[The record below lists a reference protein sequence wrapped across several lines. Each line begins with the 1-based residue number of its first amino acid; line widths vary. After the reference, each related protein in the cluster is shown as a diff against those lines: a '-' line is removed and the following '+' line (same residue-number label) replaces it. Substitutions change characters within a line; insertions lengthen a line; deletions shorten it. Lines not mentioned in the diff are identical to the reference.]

1 MQPSARNLR
10 RSRKGGALAAAMLF
24 MILVTVAGT
33 ALLSMSVITR
43 TSIVKNGID
52 VRLMIAAEGGVET
65 MRGRFTLINGIQED
79 WGWLNTSTWTSVGT
93 PTINGL
99 VVTVDAMSVGGPS
112 VPTARI
118 RSRASASGRTRT
130 VEYLIRVASFS
141 DYALF
146 NGGVGTSYYGNNF
159 KMVGNYY
166 NNGQIYIPNATGVQ
180 FFGRTITTSFVT
192 YGVEGVA
199 YNFPMQ
205 LPEQYQPPIQVPPLY
220 NWATLETVAGVPNAG
235 FTHRYGENTLW
246 IEFTGTTYNRHY
258 VRRLNT
264 SSPDV
269 ATANATRPTGTT
281 WLNTTNGATSFG
293 DASLNN
299 ANYAYA
305 VESLPIP
312 DEGIIYVATGS
323 SHTNY
328 GDELNNR
335 DTAAGAGAT
344 IDNLFVQT
352 QINHADTRRL
362 SGVLCPMLML
372 SGEINDRRVT
382 VVCEHLITIKNNLS
396 YTTLNNNPELRRFEG
411 KQTAAAT
418 GFKEMLGVMTMTDVN
433 PAVHWWSPVPSA
445 QNVTNLAGE
454 YIPPHYTNQY
464 HCDGVFLGLV
474 NARPHN
480 PYWAQEL
487 DEWWLCG
494 GLISATGTAAA
505 GLGNTFKRRNY
516 DWDWRMNVTMPP
528 YFLRAYNTSAVFI
541 PGSWRT
547 YES

>member
-1 MQPSARNLR
+1 MRTSARTLR
-10 RSRKGGALAAAMLF
+10 NNRRGGALAAAMLF

-52 VRLMIAAEGGVET
+52 VRLMIAAEAGVET
-65 MRGRFTLINGIQED
+65 MRGRFTLIDGIQED
-79 WGWLNTSTWTSVGT
+79 WSWINTASWTTVGT

-99 VVTVDAMSVGGPS
+99 LVTVDAMSVGGPS

-118 RSRASASGRTRT
+118 RSRATASGKTRV

-146 NGGVGTSYYGNNF
+146 NGGAGTSYYGNNF

-166 NNGQIYIPNATGVQ
+166 NNGTIQIPSATGVQ
-180 FFGRTITTSFVT
+180 FFGRTITTANVVF
-192 YGVEGVA
+192 GAEGVA
-199 YNFPMQ
+199 YNFPIQ
-205 LPEQYQPPIQVPPLY
+205 LPEQFQPPITVPPLY
-220 NWATLETVAGVPNAG
+220 NWATLETIAGVPNAG

-264 SSPDV
+264 SAPSV
-269 ATANATRPTGTT
+269 ATANSTYPTGTG
-281 WLNTTNGATSFG
+281 WLNTANGATTFG
-293 DASLNN
+293 HASLNN
-299 ANYAYA
+299 ANYIYA

-335 DTAAGAGAT
+335 DTAAGAPADR
-344 IDNLFVQT
+344 DNLFVQT
-352 QINHADTRRL
+352 PIASLDTQRL
-362 SGVLCPMLML
+362 SGAQCPMLML
-372 SGEINDRRVT
+372 SGWIDNRRVT
-382 VVCEHLITIKNNLS
+382 VVCEHLVTIKGNIS
-396 YTTLNNNPELRRFEG
+396 YQTLRANPELRRFES

-418 GFKEMLGVMTMTDVN
+418 GFKEMLGVMTMTDIN
-433 PAVHWWSPVPSA
+433 PAVHWWTPVPVA
-445 QNVTNLAGE
+445 ENVTNLGGE
-454 YIPPHYTNQY
+454 MIPGHHPNQY

-474 NARPHN
+474 NARPHS